1 MLEPE
6 PPRGDL
12 LSRSEVRAAG
22 AAVVGGIVGGLIVLI
37 IFLMFGGDDGDN
49 GDEQAVTTP
58 PAATA
63 TQPPDDGA
71 TPQPSAAPTVT
82 GTPAGPTDPEE
93 ALEAFIGDEFG
104 EPLIGDCP
112 QEVPPGGVPDGY
124 CSVELHLG
132 DELASYLIGPAFTE
146 GAGEAV
152 LTRRP
157 DRSWDVRFVP
167 APPLGEQI
175 AVGQEAMVY
184 GVGSCLNFRA
194 EPNSDADGITCQ
206 LDGTS
211 AVVVEGPVEQ
221 ETDTGTIT
229 WWRLEGLGWGSGQFL
244 ARTP

>member
-12 LSRSEVRAAG
+12 LSRPEVRAAG
-22 AAVVGGIVGGLIVLI
+22 AAVIGGLVGGLIVLI
-37 IFLMFGGDDGDN
+37 VFLVFGGDDGDN
-49 GDEQAVTTP
+49 GDEQVVTTP

-63 TQPPDDGA
+63 TQAPDEGA

-93 ALEAFIGDEFG
+93 ALEAFLSDELG

-112 QEVPPGGVPDGY
+112 QEIPPEGVPDGY
-124 CSVELHLG
+124 CAVQIYSSDDLVT
-132 DELASYLIGPAFTE
+132 YFVGPPFSE
-146 GAGEAV
+146 GAGEV
-152 LTRRP
+152 ILTRLP
-157 DRSWDVRFVP
+157 DQSWEADFVP

-194 EPNSDADGITCQ
+194 EPNGNAEIVTCQ

-211 AVVVEGPVEQ
+211 ANVVEGPVVE
-221 ETDTGTIT
+221 GTVT

-244 ARTP
+244 ARVP